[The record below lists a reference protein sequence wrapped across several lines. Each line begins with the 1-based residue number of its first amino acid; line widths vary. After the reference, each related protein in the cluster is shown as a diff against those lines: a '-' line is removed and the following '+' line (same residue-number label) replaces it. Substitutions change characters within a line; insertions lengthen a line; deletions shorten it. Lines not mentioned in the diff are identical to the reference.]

1 MCILVPPLSLKL
13 QIFMNL
19 HTFSFP
25 SNHKWA
31 CNWEPLSIPSP
42 MQKTPKTSQ
51 MTNYARIYGPGKRGE
66 GGGVWIPP
74 VENSNFLNSN
84 SEVTK
89 LGIGQHFSFEN
100 RIKYF
105 LDTPPLKK
113 MLDPRFNDTRDVYT
127 TQGRIYLYIHPWS
140 HVQLN
145 QVRIYYSS
153 ICKIVQTM
161 GTNCRY
167 CGKWNLS

>member
-1 MCILVPPLSLKL
+1 MCILVPPLSFKL
-13 QIFMNL
+13 HIFMNL
-19 HTFSFP
+19 HTFGFFRQIINGHVTENLWVFRARCKKP
-25 SNHKWA
+25 PRRAKWVTMHG
-31 CNWEPLSIPSP
+31 STG
-42 MQKTPKTSQ
+42 QG
-51 MTNYARIYGPGKRGE
+51 R

-84 SEVTK
+84 SEITK
-89 LGIGQHFSFEN
+89 LGIGLHFSFEN
-100 RIKYF
+100 KIKYF

-127 TQGRIYLYIHPWS
+127 TQGRIYLSIHPWP

-161 GTNCRY
+161 GTNCRC
-167 CGKWNLS
+167 CGKWNPS

>member
-13 QIFMNL
+13 HIFMNL

-51 MTNYARIYGPGKRGE
+51 MTNHARIYGPGKRG
-66 GGGVWIPP
+66 GG
-74 VENSNFLNSN
+74 LNPS
-84 SEVTK
+84 SRK
-89 LGIGQHFSFEN
+89 FKIHFSFEN
-100 RIKYF
+100 KIKYF

-127 TQGRIYLYIHPWS
+127 TQGRIYLYIHPWP

-161 GTNCRY
+161 GTNQCRC

>member
-1 MCILVPPLSLKL
+1 MHTCSPIIVKITHFYESSYLFFSVI
-13 QIFMNL
+13 QIINGHVTENL
-19 HTFSFP
+19 WVFRARCKK
-25 SNHKWA
+25 N
-31 CNWEPLSIPSP
+31 
-42 MQKTPKTSQ
+42 PKTSQ
-51 MTNYARIYGPGKRGE
+51 MTNHARIYGPGKR
-66 GGGVWIPP
+66 GGVWIPP

-89 LGIGQHFSFEN
+89 LGIALHFSFEN
-100 RIKYF
+100 KIKYF

-127 TQGRIYLYIHPWS
+127 TQGRIYLYIHPWP

-161 GTNCRY
+161 GTNCRC